1 MEFYFNEIPLFN
13 ESKINMIK
21 VLIKMIRRN
30 RMLSNSK
37 LGFGLMRLPK
47 DKQSQ
52 IKLDE
57 VQRMV
62 DSYMERG
69 FNYFDTAY
77 VYEGSEE
84 AIRQTLVEKYP
95 RDVYTLADKLPAW
108 KLTCQEDAERIFQ
121 ESLNRTGV
129 DYFDFYLLHSVEKSH
144 YPTYEKYQCFD
155 FIQEMKKQGK
165 IKYMGFSFHDDADFL
180 DKVLT
185 EHPEIDFVQLQLNYL
200 DWENGVIQSRRNYE
214 VARKHHKPIIVME
227 PIKGGTLASFSDD
240 IERIYKDYA
249 PQKSIAS
256 WAMRYVAS
264 LDGVMT
270 ILSGMSNAQ
279 QMNDNLDTMTH
290 FEKINNEEAKLIKQ
304 VTDQVLSYPT
314 IPCTKCRYC
323 TPVCPMHIQIPDL
336 FTAYNS
342 AKMYGENRRYQTYY
356 KDHSTGDYQ
365 PAKACIAC
373 GQCESVCPQHL
384 EIISLLKEV
393 SEVFDS

>member
-13 ESKINMIK
+13 KSKINMIK

-47 DKQSQ
+47 DKQGQ

-77 VYEGSEE
+77 VYEGSED

-108 KLTCQEDAERIFQ
+108 KLTCQEDVERIFQ

-200 DWENGVIQSRRNYE
+200 DWKNGVIQSRRNYE

-227 PIKGGTLASFSDD
+227 PVKGGTLASFSDD
-240 IERIYKDYA
+240 IEKIYKDYA

-256 WAMRYVAS
+256 WALRYVAS

-270 ILSGMSNAQ
+270 ILSGISNAQ
-279 QMNDNLDTMTH
+279 QMNDNLDTMAH
-290 FEKINNEEAKLIKQ
+290 FEKINDEEAKLIKQ

-323 TPVCPMHIQIPDL
+323 TPGCPMHIQIPDL

-342 AKMYGENRRYQTYY
+342 AKMYGENRRYDTYY

>member
-47 DKQSQ
+47 DKQGQ

-108 KLTCQEDAERIFQ
+108 KLTCQEDVERIFQ

-155 FIQEMKKQGK
+155 FIQEMKKKGK

-214 VARKHHKPIIVME
+214 VARKHHKPIVVME
-227 PIKGGTLASFSDD
+227 PVKGGTLASFSDD
-240 IERIYKDYA
+240 IEKIYKDYA
-249 PQKSIAS
+249 PKKSIAS
-256 WAMRYVAS
+256 WALRYVAS

-323 TPVCPMHIQIPDL
+323 TPGCPMHIQIPDL

-342 AKMYGENRRYQTYY
+342 AKMYGENRRYDTYY

-384 EIISLLKEV
+384 EIISFLKEV

>member
-47 DKQSQ
+47 DKQGQ

-108 KLTCQEDAERIFQ
+108 KLACQEDVERIFQ

-214 VARKHHKPIIVME
+214 VARKHHKPIVVME

-240 IERIYKDYA
+240 IEKIYKDYA

-256 WAMRYVAS
+256 WALRYVAF
-264 LDGVMT
+264 LEGVMT

-323 TPVCPMHIQIPDL
+323 TPGCPMHIQIPDL

>member
-108 KLTCQEDAERIFQ
+108 KLTCQEDVERIFQ

-200 DWENGVIQSRRNYE
+200 DWKNGVIQSRRNYE

-227 PIKGGTLASFSDD
+227 PVKGGTLASFSDD

-256 WAMRYVAS
+256 WALRYVAS

-270 ILSGMSNAQ
+270 ILSVMSNAQ

-290 FEKINNEEAKLIKQ
+290 FEKINDKEARLIKQ

-323 TPVCPMHIQIPDL
+323 TPGCPMHIQIPDL

-342 AKMYGENRRYQTYY
+342 AKMYGENRRYDTYY

>member
-13 ESKINMIK
+13 KSKINMIK

-47 DKQSQ
+47 DKQGQ

-108 KLTCQEDAERIFQ
+108 KLTCQEDVERIFQ

-155 FIQEMKKQGK
+155 FIQEMKKKGK

-227 PIKGGTLASFSDD
+227 PVKGGTLASFSDD

-256 WAMRYVAS
+256 WALRYVAS
-264 LDGVMT
+264 LEGVMT

-323 TPVCPMHIQIPDL
+323 TPGCPMHIQIPDL

>member
-13 ESKINMIK
+13 KSKINMIK

-47 DKQSQ
+47 DKQGQ

-108 KLTCQEDAERIFQ
+108 KLTCQEDVERIFQ

-214 VARKHHKPIIVME
+214 VARKHHKPIVVME

-240 IERIYKDYA
+240 IEKIYKDYA

-256 WAMRYVAS
+256 WALRYIAS
-264 LDGVMT
+264 LEGVMT

-323 TPVCPMHIQIPDL
+323 TPGCPMHIQIPDL

>member
-13 ESKINMIK
+13 KSKINMIK

-47 DKQSQ
+47 DKQGQ

-108 KLTCQEDAERIFQ
+108 KLTCQEDVERIFQ

-200 DWENGVIQSRRNYE
+200 DWENEVIQSRRNYE

-227 PIKGGTLASFSDD
+227 PVKGGTLASFSDD
-240 IERIYKDYA
+240 IEKIYKDYA

-256 WAMRYVAS
+256 WALRYVAS

-323 TPVCPMHIQIPDL
+323 TPGCPMHIQIPDL

-342 AKMYGENRRYQTYY
+342 AKMYGENRRYDTYY

>member
-13 ESKINMIK
+13 KSKINMIK

-47 DKQSQ
+47 DKQGQ

-108 KLTCQEDAERIFQ
+108 KLTCQEDVERIFQ

-214 VARKHHKPIIVME
+214 VARKHHKPIVVME
-227 PIKGGTLASFSDD
+227 PVKGGTLASFSDD
-240 IERIYKDYA
+240 IEKIYKDYA

-256 WAMRYVAS
+256 WALRYVAS

-323 TPVCPMHIQIPDL
+323 TPGCPMHIQIPDL

-356 KDHSTGDYQ
+356 KDHSTGDY
-365 PAKACIAC
+365 
-373 GQCESVCPQHL
+373 
-384 EIISLLKEV
+384 
-393 SEVFDS
+393 

>member
-21 VLIKMIRRN
+21 VHIKMIRRN
-30 RMLSNSK
+30 RMLSKSK

-47 DKQSQ
+47 DKQGQ

-108 KLTCQEDAERIFQ
+108 KLACQEDVERIFQ

-214 VARKHHKPIIVME
+214 VARKHHKPIVVME

-240 IERIYKDYA
+240 IEKIYKDYA

-256 WAMRYVAS
+256 WALRYVAS

-323 TPVCPMHIQIPDL
+323 TPGCPMHIQIPDL

-342 AKMYGENRRYQTYY
+342 AKMYGENRRYDTYY

>member
-13 ESKINMIK
+13 KSKINMIK

-47 DKQSQ
+47 DKQGQ

-108 KLTCQEDAERIFQ
+108 KLTCQEDVERIFQ

-227 PIKGGTLASFSDD
+227 PVKGGTLASFSDD
-240 IERIYKDYA
+240 IERIYKDYT

-256 WAMRYVAS
+256 WALRYVAS

-323 TPVCPMHIQIPDL
+323 TPGCPMHIQIPDL

-384 EIISLLKEV
+384 EIISLPKEV

>member
-13 ESKINMIK
+13 KSKINMIK
-21 VLIKMIRRN
+21 VIIKMIRRN

-47 DKQSQ
+47 DKQGQ

-95 RDVYTLADKLPAW
+95 RDVYTLADKLPVW
-108 KLTCQEDAERIFQ
+108 KLTCQEDVERIFQ

-227 PIKGGTLASFSDD
+227 PVKGGTLASFSDD
-240 IERIYKDYA
+240 IEKIYKDYA

-323 TPVCPMHIQIPDL
+323 TPGCPMHIQIPDL

-342 AKMYGENRRYQTYY
+342 AKMYGENRRYDTYY

>member
-47 DKQSQ
+47 DKQGQ

-108 KLTCQEDAERIFQ
+108 KLTCQEDVERIFQ

-200 DWENGVIQSRRNYE
+200 DWKNGVIQSRRNYE

-227 PIKGGTLASFSDD
+227 PVKGGTLASFSDD

-256 WAMRYVAS
+256 WALRYVAS

-323 TPVCPMHIQIPDL
+323 TPGCPMHIQIPDL

-342 AKMYGENRRYQTYY
+342 AKMYGENRRYDTYY

>member
-108 KLTCQEDAERIFQ
+108 KLTCQEDVERIFQ

-185 EHPEIDFVQLQLNYL
+185 ENPEIDFVQLQLNYL

-214 VARKHHKPIIVME
+214 VARKHHKPIVVME

-240 IERIYKDYA
+240 IEKIYKDYA

-256 WAMRYVAS
+256 WALRYVAS

-323 TPVCPMHIQIPDL
+323 TPGCPMHIQIPDL

-342 AKMYGENRRYQTYY
+342 AKMYGENRRYDTYY

>member
-47 DKQSQ
+47 DKQGQ

-108 KLTCQEDAERIFQ
+108 KLTCQEDVERIFQ

-227 PIKGGTLASFSDD
+227 PVKGGTLASFSDD

-256 WAMRYVAS
+256 WALRYVAS

-290 FEKINNEEAKLIKQ
+290 FEKINDKEARLIKQ

-323 TPVCPMHIQIPDL
+323 TPGCPMHIQIPDL

-365 PAKACIAC
+365 PAKACIVC

>member
-47 DKQSQ
+47 DKQGQ

-108 KLTCQEDAERIFQ
+108 KLTCQEDVERIFQ

-214 VARKHHKPIIVME
+214 VARKHHKPIVVME
-227 PIKGGTLASFSDD
+227 PVKGGTLASFSDD
-240 IERIYKDYA
+240 IEKIYKDYA

-256 WAMRYVAS
+256 WALRYVAS

-323 TPVCPMHIQIPDL
+323 TLGCPMHIQIPDL

-342 AKMYGENRRYQTYY
+342 AKMYGENRRYDTYY

>member
-47 DKQSQ
+47 DKQGQ

-108 KLTCQEDAERIFQ
+108 KLTCQEDVERIFQ

-144 YPTYEKYQCFD
+144 YPTYEKYQCID

-227 PIKGGTLASFSDD
+227 PVKGGTLASFSDD

-256 WAMRYVAS
+256 WALRYIAS

-323 TPVCPMHIQIPDL
+323 TPGCPMHIQIPDL

>member
-47 DKQSQ
+47 DKQGQ

-108 KLTCQEDAERIFQ
+108 KLTCQEDVERIFQ

-214 VARKHHKPIIVME
+214 VARKHHKPIVVME
-227 PIKGGTLASFSDD
+227 PVKGGTLASFSDD

-256 WAMRYVAS
+256 WALRYVAS

-323 TPVCPMHIQIPDL
+323 TPGCPMHIQISDL

-342 AKMYGENRRYQTYY
+342 AKMYGENRRYDTYY

>member
-13 ESKINMIK
+13 KSKINMIK
-21 VLIKMIRRN
+21 VIIKMIRRN

-108 KLTCQEDAERIFQ
+108 KLTCQEDVERIFQ

-200 DWENGVIQSRRNYE
+200 DWENEVIQSRRNYE

-323 TPVCPMHIQIPDL
+323 TPGCPMHIQIPDL

-365 PAKACIAC
+365 LAKACIAC

>member
-108 KLTCQEDAERIFQ
+108 KLTCQEDVERIFQ

>member
-47 DKQSQ
+47 DKQGQ

-108 KLTCQEDAERIFQ
+108 KLTCQEDVERIFQ

-214 VARKHHKPIIVME
+214 VARKHHKPIVVME

-240 IERIYKDYA
+240 IEKIYKDYA

-256 WAMRYVAS
+256 WALRYVAF
-264 LDGVMT
+264 LEGVMT

-323 TPVCPMHIQIPDL
+323 TPGCPMHIQIPDL

>member
-13 ESKINMIK
+13 KSKINMIK

-47 DKQSQ
+47 DKQGQ

-108 KLTCQEDAERIFQ
+108 KLTCQEDVERIFQ

-240 IERIYKDYA
+240 IERIYKDYT

-279 QMNDNLDTMTH
+279 QMNDHLDTMTH
-290 FEKINNEEAKLIKQ
+290 FEKINDKEAKLIKQ

-323 TPVCPMHIQIPDL
+323 TPGCPMHIQIPDL

-342 AKMYGENRRYQTYY
+342 AKMYGENRRYDTYY

>member
-47 DKQSQ
+47 DKQGQ

-108 KLTCQEDAERIFQ
+108 KLTCQEDVERIFQ

-214 VARKHHKPIIVME
+214 VARKHHKPIVVME

-256 WAMRYVAS
+256 WALRYVAS
-264 LDGVMT
+264 LEGVMT

-323 TPVCPMHIQIPDL
+323 TPGCPMHIQIPDL

>member
-13 ESKINMIK
+13 KSKINMIK

-47 DKQSQ
+47 DKQGQ

-108 KLTCQEDAERIFQ
+108 KLTCQEDVERIFQ

-214 VARKHHKPIIVME
+214 VARKHHKPIVVME

-240 IERIYKDYA
+240 IEKIYKDYA

-256 WAMRYVAS
+256 WALRYVAS

-290 FEKINNEEAKLIKQ
+290 FEKINDKEAKLIKQ
-304 VTDQVLSYPT
+304 VTNQVLSYPT

-323 TPVCPMHIQIPDL
+323 TPGCPMHIQIPDL

-342 AKMYGENRRYQTYY
+342 AKMYGENRRYDTYY

>member
-47 DKQSQ
+47 DKQGQ

-108 KLTCQEDAERIFQ
+108 KLTCQEDVERIFQ

-200 DWENGVIQSRRNYE
+200 DWENEVIQSRRNYE

-256 WAMRYVAS
+256 WALRYVAS

-323 TPVCPMHIQIPDL
+323 TPGCPMHIQIPDL

-342 AKMYGENRRYQTYY
+342 AKMYGENRRYDTYY

>member
-47 DKQSQ
+47 DKQGQ

-108 KLTCQEDAERIFQ
+108 KLTCQEDVERIFQ

-240 IERIYKDYA
+240 IEKIYKDYA

-256 WAMRYVAS
+256 WALRYVAS

-290 FEKINNEEAKLIKQ
+290 FEKINDKEARLIKQ

-323 TPVCPMHIQIPDL
+323 TPGCPMHIQIPDL

-342 AKMYGENRRYQTYY
+342 AKMYGENRRYDTYY

-365 PAKACIAC
+365 PAKACIVC

>member
-13 ESKINMIK
+13 KSKINMIK

-47 DKQSQ
+47 DKQGQ

-108 KLTCQEDAERIFQ
+108 KLACQEDVERIFQ

-214 VARKHHKPIIVME
+214 VARKHHKPIVVME

-240 IERIYKDYA
+240 IEKIYKDYA

-256 WAMRYVAS
+256 WALRYVAS
-264 LDGVMT
+264 LEGVMT

-323 TPVCPMHIQIPDL
+323 TPGCPMHIQIPDL

>member
-47 DKQSQ
+47 DKQGQ

-108 KLTCQEDAERIFQ
+108 KLTCQEDVERIFQ

-214 VARKHHKPIIVME
+214 VARKHHKPIVVME

-240 IERIYKDYA
+240 IEKIYKDYA

-256 WAMRYVAS
+256 WALRYVAS

-323 TPVCPMHIQIPDL
+323 TPGCPMRIQIPDL

>member
-13 ESKINMIK
+13 KSKINMIK

-47 DKQSQ
+47 DKQGQ

-108 KLTCQEDAERIFQ
+108 KLTCQEDVERIFQ

-227 PIKGGTLASFSDD
+227 PVKGGTLASFSDD
-240 IERIYKDYA
+240 IEKIYKDYA

-256 WAMRYVAS
+256 WALRYVAS
-264 LDGVMT
+264 LEGVMT

-323 TPVCPMHIQIPDL
+323 TPGCPMHIQIPDL

>member
-47 DKQSQ
+47 DKQGQ

-108 KLTCQEDAERIFQ
+108 KLTCQEDVERIFQ

-323 TPVCPMHIQIPDL
+323 TPGCPMHIQIPDL

-365 PAKACIAC
+365 LAKACIAC

>member
-47 DKQSQ
+47 DKQGQ

-77 VYEGSEE
+77 VYEGSED

-108 KLTCQEDAERIFQ
+108 KLTCQEDVERIFQ

-323 TPVCPMHIQIPDL
+323 TPGCPMHIQIPDL